1 MPSTSISQHERDS
14 VWVPASARTTAM
26 LSPRPPLTIRRPRAG
41 GDPVTTGSSLCA
53 DAIDQHLSTRA
64 GTAYGSLR
72 PKERHR
78 CCRRRAALSQHG
90 PRRCMVAGA
99 FLGPY
104 AAIDAG
110 LG

>member
-1 MPSTSISQHERDS
+1 MPCSTPIPSTQ
-14 VWVPASARTTAM
+14 
-26 LSPRPPLTIRRPRAG
+26 SPGTKHAG

-78 CCRRRAALSQHG
+78 CCRCTAPLSQHG

-99 FLGPY
+99 FLGPC

-110 LG
+110 RGEAPRDCRAEEKMI